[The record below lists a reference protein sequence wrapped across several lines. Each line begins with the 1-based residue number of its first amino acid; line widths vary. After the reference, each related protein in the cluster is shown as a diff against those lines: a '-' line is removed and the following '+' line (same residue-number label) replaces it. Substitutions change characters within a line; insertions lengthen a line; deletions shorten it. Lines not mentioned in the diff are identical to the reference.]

1 MKHNK
6 TLKNIKN
13 KKVKLNGK
21 EKETIIVEKYMRK
34 LAGVDTHLYKIK
46 LNNYKCD
53 KKVTL
58 KKKPRSYINILKNN
72 PNLYDFFSRK
82 KLINTILV
90 NNNNEITENL
100 IKIINPYGKFTY
112 CLTDNALI
120 ISETKVARNK
130 TKIRKFVRDLTSK
143 HYLICDK
150 GVCASGELM
159 IKDNT
164 FIFDNSSGTF
174 KPTLENLQNLKKA
187 LPNLNM
193 KLTTM

>member
-6 TLKNIKN
+6 TLKN
-13 KKVKLNGK
+13 KKVKLNNK

-100 IKIINPYGKFTY
+100 IKIIKPYGKFTY

-193 KLTTM
+193 KLTIM

>member
-6 TLKNIKN
+6 TIKN
-13 KKVKLNGK
+13 KKVKNVK
-21 EKETIIVEKYMRK
+21 EQEKIIVEKYIRK
-34 LAGVDTHLYKIK
+34 LGGVDTHLYKIK

-53 KKVTL
+53 KKITL
-58 KKKPRSYINILKNN
+58 KKKPRGYINLLKNN

-82 KLINTILV
+82 KLINTLLV

-100 IKIINPYGKFTY
+100 IKIIKPYGKFTY
-112 CLTDNALI
+112 CLTDNSLI
-120 ISETKVARNK
+120 IAETKVDRNK
-130 TKIRKFVRDLTSK
+130 TKIRKLVRDVTSK

>member
-6 TLKNIKN
+6 TLKN
-13 KKVKLNGK
+13 KKVKLNNK

-34 LAGVDTHLYKIK
+34 IAGVDTHLYKIK

-100 IKIINPYGKFTY
+100 IKIIKPYGKFTY

-193 KLTTM
+193 KLTIM

>member
-6 TLKNIKN
+6 TIKN
-13 KKVKLNGK
+13 KKVKLNSK

-90 NNNNEITENL
+90 NNNNEITESL
-100 IKIINPYGKFTY
+100 IKIIKPYGKFTY

-193 KLTTM
+193 KLTIM

>member
-6 TLKNIKN
+6 TLKN
-13 KKVKLNGK
+13 KKLKLNSK

-34 LAGVDTHLYKIK
+34 IAGVDTHLYKIK

-82 KLINTILV
+82 KLINTLLV

-100 IKIINPYGKFTY
+100 IKIIKPYGKFTY

-120 ISETKVARNK
+120 ISETKVAKNK

-193 KLTTM
+193 KLTIM

>member
-6 TLKNIKN
+6 TLKNR
-13 KKVKLNGK
+13 KVKLNSK

-34 LAGVDTHLYKIK
+34 IAGVDTHLYKIK

-193 KLTTM
+193 KLTIM

>member
-6 TLKNIKN
+6 TLKN
-13 KKVKLNGK
+13 KKLKLNSK

-34 LAGVDTHLYKIK
+34 IAGVDTHLYKIK

-53 KKVTL
+53 KKITL
-58 KKKPRSYINILKNN
+58 KKKPRGYINLLKNN

-82 KLINTILV
+82 KLINTLLV

-100 IKIINPYGKFTY
+100 IKIIKPYGKFTY

-120 ISETKVARNK
+120 ISETKVAKNK

-193 KLTTM
+193 KLTIM

>member
-6 TLKNIKN
+6 TIKN
-13 KKVKLNGK
+13 KKVKLNSK

-193 KLTTM
+193 KLTIM

>member
-6 TLKNIKN
+6 TLKN
-13 KKVKLNGK
+13 KKVKLNSK

-34 LAGVDTHLYKIK
+34 IAGVYTHLYKIK

-53 KKVTL
+53 KKITL

-100 IKIINPYGKFTY
+100 IKIIKPYGKFTY

>member
-6 TLKNIKN
+6 TIKN
-13 KKVKLNGK
+13 KKVKLNSK

-82 KLINTILV
+82 KLINTILI

-193 KLTTM
+193 KLTIM

>member
-6 TLKNIKN
+6 TIKN
-13 KKVKLNGK
+13 KKVKLNSK

-100 IKIINPYGKFTY
+100 IKIIKPYGKFTY

-193 KLTTM
+193 KLTIM

>member
-6 TLKNIKN
+6 TLKN
-13 KKVKLNGK
+13 KKVKLNNK

-34 LAGVDTHLYKIK
+34 IAGVDTHLYKIK

-72 PNLYDFFSRK
+72 PSLYDFFSRK

-90 NNNNEITENL
+90 NNNNEITESL
-100 IKIINPYGKFTY
+100 IKIIKPYGKFTY

-130 TKIRKFVRDLTSK
+130 TNVRKFVRDLTSK

-193 KLTTM
+193 KLTIM

>member
-6 TLKNIKN
+6 TIKN
-13 KKVKLNGK
+13 KKVK
-21 EKETIIVEKYMRK
+21 ETDKIIVEKYIRK
-34 LAGVDTHLYKIK
+34 IANVDTHLYKIK
-46 LNNYKCD
+46 LNNYKCGR
-53 KKVTL
+53 KITL
-58 KKKPRSYINILKNN
+58 KKKPRMYINLLKNN

-82 KLINTILV
+82 KLLNTILV
-90 NNNNEITENL
+90 NNNNELTENL
-100 IKIINPYGKFTY
+100 IKIIKPYGKFTY
-112 CLTDNALI
+112 CLTDNSLI

-130 TKIRKFVRDLTSK
+130 TKVRKFVRDLTSK

-187 LPNLNM
+187 LPNLNI

>member
-6 TLKNIKN
+6 TLKNR
-13 KKVKLNGK
+13 KVKLNSK

-34 LAGVDTHLYKIK
+34 IAGVDTHLYKIK

-100 IKIINPYGKFTY
+100 IKIIKPYGKFTY

-193 KLTTM
+193 KLTIM

>member
-6 TLKNIKN
+6 TLKN
-13 KKVKLNGK
+13 KKVKLNSK
-21 EKETIIVEKYMRK
+21 EKETIIVEKYIRK
-34 LAGVDTHLYKIK
+34 IAGVDTHLYKIK

-100 IKIINPYGKFTY
+100 IKIIKPYGKFTY

-193 KLTTM
+193 KLTIM

>member
-6 TLKNIKN
+6 TIKN
-13 KKVKLNGK
+13 KKVKLNSK

-82 KLINTILV
+82 KLINTILI

-187 LPNLNM
+187 LPNLNI

>member
-6 TLKNIKN
+6 TLKN
-13 KKVKLNGK
+13 KKVKLNSK

-34 LAGVDTHLYKIK
+34 IAGVDTHLYKIK

-82 KLINTILV
+82 KLINTILL

-100 IKIINPYGKFTY
+100 IKIIKPYGKFTY

-150 GVCASGELM
+150 GVCASGELI

-193 KLTTM
+193 KLSIM